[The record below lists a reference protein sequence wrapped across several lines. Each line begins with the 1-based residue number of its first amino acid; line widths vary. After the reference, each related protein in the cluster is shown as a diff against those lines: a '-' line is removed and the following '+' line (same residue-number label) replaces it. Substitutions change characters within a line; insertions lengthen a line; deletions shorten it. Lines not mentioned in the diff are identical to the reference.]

1 MRCGKSLLAAEV
13 ENLGDSHDFD
23 SGMQA
28 FEEYEA
34 SEAFVDRKMIMLLLI
49 LQLQKAKGSVCQVG
63 LRWMWICS
71 PVQSQNKAEASC
83 GLLPHIPRGASD

>member
-34 SEAFVDRKMIMLLLI
+34 SEALLDDEEDACVSVD
-49 LQLQKAKGSVCQVG
+49 
-63 LRWMWICS
+63 S
-71 PVQSQNKAEASC
+71 PIAEGKS
-83 GLLPHIPRGASD
+83 RGRYV

>member
-1 MRCGKSLLAAEV
+1 MLAAEV

-23 SGMQA
+23 SGMQP

-34 SEAFVDRKMIMLLLI
+34 SEAFVVGKMIMLLLI

-63 LRWMWICS
+63 LRWMWICAIS
-71 PVQSQNKAEASC
+71 KQSGSITWTR
-83 GLLPHIPRGASD
+83 PHIPRGASD

>member
-1 MRCGKSLLAAEV
+1 MLAAEV

-49 LQLQKAKGSVCQVG
+49 L
-63 LRWMWICS
+63 
-71 PVQSQNKAEASC
+71 
-83 GLLPHIPRGASD
+83 